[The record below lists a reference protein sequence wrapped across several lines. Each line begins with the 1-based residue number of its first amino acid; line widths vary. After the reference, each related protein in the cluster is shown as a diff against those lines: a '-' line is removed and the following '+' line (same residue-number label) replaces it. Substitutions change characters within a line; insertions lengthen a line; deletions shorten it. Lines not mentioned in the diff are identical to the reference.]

1 MTTER
6 RTRTLVDMARESMPA
21 EPVLSF
27 RRSDIERRIGFPA
40 GRFTSPGPLLAPL
53 VSLLATVAF
62 YGVLSAFVPPSSVKA
77 MFTERGAVPYVIVF
91 LAAWSGAILLIKAA
105 KLRLQRKALSIKL
118 LPEEDPGFVLTP
130 ASAQRV
136 LETLHRTVDDPE
148 NFLLTRRIENALAN
162 LRNMGRIGDADEVLR
177 TQAENDEGTMDSSY
191 TILRGLIWAIPVLGF
206 IGTVYGLSNALGSF
220 WGVVAAAERMQEMR
234 ASLQQVTGGLATAFE
249 TTLIALVAAV
259 CIHLLMV
266 MVRHREE
273 SFLDNCRDYCQK
285 HIVGR
290 LRLTGPREQ
299 QAP

>member
-6 RTRTLVDMARESMPA
+6 RTRTLVDMARESMPS
-21 EPVLSF
+21 EPVLAV